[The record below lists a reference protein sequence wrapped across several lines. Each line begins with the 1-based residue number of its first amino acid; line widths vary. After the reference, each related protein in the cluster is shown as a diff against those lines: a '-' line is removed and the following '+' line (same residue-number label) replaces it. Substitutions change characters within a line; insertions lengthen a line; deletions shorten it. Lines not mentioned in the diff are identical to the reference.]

1 MIPTHRNGS
10 NRVRRSV
17 IIIAVTQIKKS
28 LAHDEE
34 YVSSILQIGS
44 CKIGSK
50 TVTFSIRLVMHLPG
64 ACTRRNLVNDGM
76 DIKFTYDRCGSV
88 CIATALFEVR

>member
-10 NRVRRSV
+10 NLVRRSV
-17 IIIAVTQIKKS
+17 VIIAVAQIKNA
-28 LAHDEE
+28 LARDEE
-34 YVSSILQIGS
+34 YVGSILQIGS
-44 CKIGSK
+44 CTIGSK

-76 DIKFTYDRCGSV
+76 DIKFT
-88 CIATALFEVR
+88 